1 MDKLKEGFKKLWEGF
16 KALGRGVKIAI
27 VIAVITLIIAII
39 SMFFYSSNNK
49 YQVLFSGLDPND
61 AQLVTSK
68 LKEEKVD
75 MKIEG
80 EAIMVPKGT
89 VDELRLEIA
98 PELST
103 GSKGFELMDDGS
115 SFGMTDEE
123 FKIKKLRMQQG
134 ELEKTIKSFPQV
146 DDVRVHITPSKDS
159 VFVEDKDPGK
169 AAVYLKLVAGNEL
182 SMEQVSSIVALV
194 SGSTENIPKENIEV
208 IDDKMN
214 LLTKDLNNPDESSV
228 SSDAI
233 EKHYLLE
240 SKYEKT
246 LEKSIMDLLE
256 PVLGKKITTQV
267 NVDLDF
273 DSKQETKTVIDPN
286 KVIISQQTIKEV
298 NGEAALEETESPVDN
313 NMGNTIDEGSTNS
326 TSSSEDQKTNY
337 ESGKTESKTISAP
350 GEVKRLTATVFIDG
364 NLDGNLQTAIENAVG
379 TAIGFN
385 AERGDAITVEG
396 INFDP
401 LGNADGNADSEV
413 INDML
418 KDEKRNKIIIYGVIG
433 LIALAGAII
442 TILIIV
448 KKRKNADYD
457 DEYEDEESSLLDV
470 VIDDRIS
477 KNTQQPLQP
486 INFEND
492 DPKAHIEKEIKKY
505 AQEKPEQVVEIIKSW
520 LSESER

>member
-1 MDKLKEGFKKLWEGF
+1 MEKLREGLKKLWDSF
-16 KALGRGVKIAI
+16 KAMSKGVRIAI
-27 VIAVITLIIAII
+27 IIALVTLVIAII

-49 YQVLFSGLDPND
+49 YKVLFSGLDPND

-68 LKEEKVD
+68 LKESKVY

-80 EAIMVPKGT
+80 DSIMVPKGS

-103 GSKGFELMDDGS
+103 GSKGFELMDSSS

-146 DDVRVHITPSKDS
+146 DNVRVHITPSKDS
-159 VFVEDKDPGK
+159 VFVEDKEPGK
-169 AAVYLKLVAGNEL
+169 AAVYLKLVAGNNL

-214 LLTKDLNNPDESSV
+214 LLTKDLNNPDESVV
-228 SSDAI
+228 SSDTI
-233 EKHYLLE
+233 EKQHLLE
-240 SKYEKT
+240 QNYEKT
-246 LEKSIMDLLE
+246 LEKSILELLQ
-256 PVLGKKITTQV
+256 PVLGKKLTTQV

-273 DSKQETKTVIDPN
+273 DSKQETKIVVDPN
-286 KVIISQQTIKEV
+286 KVILSQETSKENNGAT
-298 NGEAALEETESPVDN
+298 NGEVTGSPVDN
-313 NMGNTIDEGSTNS
+313 NMGTTIDEGNTTSN
-326 TSSSEDQKTNY
+326 SSSENQKTNY
-337 ESGKTESKTISAP
+337 ELGKTESKVISAP

-364 NLDGNLQTAIENAVG
+364 NLDANLRTAIEAAVG
-379 TAIGFN
+379 NAIGFN

-396 INFDP
+396 INFNP
-401 LGNADGNADSEV
+401 LANGNSNVDSDV

-418 KDEKRNKIIIYGVIG
+418 KQEQRNKIIMYVVIG
-433 LIALAGAII
+433 LILLGIAIT
-442 TILIIV
+442 TIVIIV
-448 KKRKNADYD
+448 KKRKDSDEYED
-457 DEYEDEESSLLDV
+457 DEYEDSLLDV

-477 KNTQQPLQP
+477 KNVQEPL
-486 INFEND
+486 
-492 DPKAHIEKEIKKY
+492 PKIDFGQNNPKTHIEEEIKKY
-505 AQEKPEQVVEIIKSW
+505 AQEKPEQVVDIIKSW
-520 LSESER
+520 LSENER

>member
-1 MDKLKEGFKKLWEGF
+1 MEKLREGLKKFWDGF
-16 KALGRGVKIAI
+16 KAMSKGVRIAI
-27 VIAVITLIIAII
+27 IIALVTLVIAII

-49 YQVLFSGLDPND
+49 YKVLFSGLDPND

-68 LKEEKVD
+68 LKESKVD

-80 EAIMVPKGT
+80 DSIMVPKGS

-103 GSKGFELMDDGS
+103 GSKGFELMDSSS

-146 DDVRVHITPSKDS
+146 DNVRVHITASKDS
-159 VFVEDKDPGK
+159 VFVEDKEPGK
-169 AAVYLKLVAGNEL
+169 AAVYLKLVAGNNL

-214 LLTKDLNNPDESSV
+214 LLTKDLNNPDESVV

-233 EKHYLLE
+233 EKHHLLE
-240 SKYEKT
+240 QNYEKT
-246 LEKSIMDLLE
+246 LEKSILELLQ
-256 PVLGKKITTQV
+256 PVLGKKLTTQV

-273 DSKQETKTVIDPN
+273 DSKQETKIVVDPN
-286 KVIISQQTIKEV
+286 KVILSQENSKEN
-298 NGEAALEETESPVDN
+298 NGTTDGEVTESPVDN
-313 NMGNTIDEGSTNS
+313 NMGNTIDEGNTTSN
-326 TSSSEDQKTNY
+326 SSSENQKTNY
-337 ESGKTESKTISAP
+337 ELGKTESKVISAP
-350 GEVKRLTATVFIDG
+350 GEVKRLTATVFVDG
-364 NLDGNLQTAIENAVG
+364 NLDANLQTAIEAAVG
-379 TAIGFN
+379 NAIGFN
-385 AERGDAITVEG
+385 AERGDAITIEG

-401 LGNADGNADSEV
+401 LANGDSDVDSDV

-418 KDEKRNKIIIYGVIG
+418 KQEQRNKIIMYIVIG
-433 LIALAGAII
+433 LILLGIVI
-442 TILIIV
+442 TTIVIIV
-448 KKRKNADYD
+448 KKRRDS
-457 DEYEDEESSLLDV
+457 DEYEDDDDDSLLDV

-477 KNTQQPLQP
+477 KNAQEPLPEIDFGQ
-486 INFEND
+486 NN
-492 DPKAHIEKEIKKY
+492 PKTHIEEEIKKY
-505 AQEKPEQVVEIIKSW
+505 AQEKPEQVVDIIKSW
-520 LSESER
+520 LSENER